1 MSDSNRETGHQ
12 RWSEGFDIDRVVE
25 WINSESRKS
34 ASAAFT
40 AGGER
45 QVAYLV
51 EIERRR
57 VEAKFLAASERIAE
71 LERERDRLRRVIDEC
86 QCGCHETGETHS
98 GMRRTIADL
107 RVRLNFLKSKGLTV
121 TKMTD
126 QNGERWVYVI
136 ADDSELDDKPT
147 VNKLFAAEIA
157 LTQSQQQCEAME
169 QLYRDCR
176 KSLWSYDAQDPEIF
190 DAETTA
196 NIARAK
202 ASTHSETA
210 KPE

>member
-57 VEAKFLAASERIAE
+57 VEAKFLAASER
-71 LERERDRLRRVIDEC
+71 
-86 QCGCHETGETHS
+86 
-98 GMRRTIADL
+98 IADL

>member
-1 MSDSNRETGHQ
+1 MDSETRSMNDPLKDLPAKIRELH
-12 RWSEGFDIDRVVE
+12 RWDDPDIGAHEQIDR
-25 WINSESRKS
+25 
-34 ASAAFT
+34 AA
-40 AGGER
+40 
-45 QVAYLV
+45 Q
-51 EIERRR
+51 
-57 VEAKFLAASERIAE
+57 LAEQAVLASERIAAM
-71 LERERDRLRRVIDEC
+71 ERERDRLRRVIDEC

-126 QNGERWVYVI
+126 QNGERLVYMI